1 MHPQNLRV
9 MEENKKHTLF
19 RSVSLNPRD
28 ISLFRS
34 SRINSI
40 TVFGSMKAVED
51 MSAKRSNRCQTGNL
65 RLQRIKYIGSNLKNR
80 LARKIKLINKKQHKT
95 CSAFQVRNY
104 PITRNIASSYQC
116 SETGPSVLGGYFGK
130 IHASFQVHP
139 LKAVVCQD
147 LGSRKIVPQ
156 ENT

>member
-1 MHPQNLRV
+1 

-28 ISLFRS
+28 ISLLFRS

-51 MSAKRSNRCQTGNL
+51 MSAKSSNRCQTGSL
-65 RLQRIKYIGSNLKNR
+65 RLQRIKNLGSNLRNK
-80 LARKIKLINKKQHKT
+80 LARKIKLINKRQYKI
-95 CSAFQVRNY
+95 CSSFKVRNY
-104 PITRNIASSYQC
+104 PITRSTASSYQC

>member
-28 ISLFRS
+28 ISLFRRS

-51 MSAKRSNRCQTGNL
+51 MSAKRSNRCQTGYL

-80 LARKIKLINKKQHKT
+80 
-95 CSAFQVRNY
+95 
-104 PITRNIASSYQC
+104 
-116 SETGPSVLGGYFGK
+116 
-130 IHASFQVHP
+130 
-139 LKAVVCQD
+139 
-147 LGSRKIVPQ
+147 
-156 ENT
+156 